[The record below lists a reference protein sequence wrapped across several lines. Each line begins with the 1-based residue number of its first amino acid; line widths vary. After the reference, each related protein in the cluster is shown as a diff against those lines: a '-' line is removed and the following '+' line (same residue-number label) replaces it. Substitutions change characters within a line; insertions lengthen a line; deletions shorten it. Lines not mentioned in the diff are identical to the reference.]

1 MFTTR
6 LLTPKDIDNGIF
18 KAVYSHF
25 ENAFIPDERRGI
37 KDLEFTDADGKRI
50 IRGLET
56 LVKEQK
62 LENSNVSFL
71 CTFSGESEK
80 EILNNPHEA
89 FRAGSLFYIFPATN
103 FVFVEYLFSAKE
115 HMGKGY
121 GMMLLVKR
129 ALKDYIKPAGVKR
142 AFAEVERE
150 GDFSNPTERK
160 IAEERLKL
168 FERLGGLPLLA
179 DYVQP
184 NYSPEKKPVPL
195 HPLLL
200 NFDGEKNIS
209 NTEFI
214 NFMKAF
220 YHDIYGLQTP
230 NHQYITHIIDSIKG
244 HEFVEQRE
252 SRYSKDLHLGLKQL
266 FLER

>member
-1 MFTTR
+1 MLITR
-6 LLTPKDIDNGIF
+6 LLTPKEIDNGIF

-25 ENAFIPDERRGI
+25 ESAFIPDERRDI
-37 KDLEFTDADGKRI
+37 KDLEFTDADGERKI
-50 IRGLET
+50 VGLET
-56 LVKEQK
+56 LVKEPNLK
-62 LENSNVSFL
+62 YSKAHFL
-71 CTFSGESEK
+71 CMFSGESEK
-80 EILNNPHEA
+80 DILNNPHEA

-103 FVFVEYLFSAKE
+103 FAFVEYLFSAE
-115 HMGKGY
+115 NYRGKGY
-121 GMMLLVKR
+121 GMMLVR
-129 ALKDYIKPAGVKR
+129 QALKDYIRPAGVKR

-150 GDFSNPTERK
+150 VDFSNPTERK

-184 NYSPEKKPVPL
+184 NYGPEKKPVPL

-200 NFDGEKNIS
+200 NFNGEKNIS
-209 NTEFI
+209 SGEFI
-214 NFMKAF
+214 DFMKAF
-220 YHDIYGLQTP
+220 YHDIYGLNAP

-252 SRYSKDLHLGLKQL
+252 PRYSKDLSLGLKPI
-266 FLER
+266 FLKG